1 MDGSQSRCWPIRTGK
16 LDQIIAA
23 ILNDMKQQASTNN
36 ISRSASPMSTCCRTT
51 SPKRIEYRQAMLAH
65 RFTADAAPAAP
76 GIIEAAVRRVQPPI
90 EDGKPD
96 DFVIDFE
103 IVDDTRSIQSLRRRR
118 QSQGDSGLP
127 STPDEAFK
135 AAIDR
140 DCYSDHLT
148 EMQMEQRLTRLPI
161 DTGIPAMTSWDLGW
175 NATTCLWLI
184 QVVSRKSAGPI
195 TTRTTTTKLRIMLKR
210 SASAKRITASR
221 SVRTTSPCRHQQP
234 AEQRQKRIQH
244 AGRPRDKSRA
254 GAAVSNVIDGVNA
267 TRRMIGQSLIDPVR
281 CEQGQKC
288 VRNYRKE

>member
-1 MDGSQSRCWPIRTGK
+1 
-16 LDQIIAA
+16 
-23 ILNDMKQQASTNN
+23 
-36 ISRSASPMSTCCRTT
+36 
-51 SPKRIEYRQAMLAH
+51 
-65 RFTADAAPAAP
+65 
-76 GIIEAAVRRVQPPI
+76 VRRVQPPI

-148 EMQMEQRLTRLPI
+148 QMQMEQRLTRLPI

-288 VRNYRKE
+288 VRNYRKEWGNDRACCVQANLKIDTPQNHLSDSKVYAEKEFVNNDDLKELIGRHMAQFENLREDLKGMTTRLGRLLESCIPTGAHV